1 MAVKVFSEDRTFT
14 FTEGDG
20 DIHVDDY
27 GILRVV
33 NTVGKSTVVFRS
45 WSGAW
50 KVPNEGA

>member
-1 MAVKVFSEDRTFT
+1 MAVKVFSEDCTFT
-14 FTEGDG
+14 FTKGDG
-20 DIHVDDY
+20 DIRVDDY

-33 NTVGKSTVVFRS
+33 DTTGKTTVVFRS